1 MKFNQFNV
9 LRSHSC
15 PSGGGASIEE
25 VGGGGGG
32 LKRNYDGNM
41 GSFRVLSN
49 GGLVMVVVQGTR
61 RRLGFHHHKTLGKC
75 PVELTATTRH
85 DNHLELSPFV
95 RIAFFHCSTQPPAT
109 IHYLSIHCGRCC
121 CEVAQSRELESGGW
135 FQQRRVQQSTC
146 SKSFVLDSSRS
157 TIKKVD
163 PQTAEAIDQFIVK
176 LKACATGSSSFTFI
190 LDDPAGNSFVEN
202 PFAPSPDPSL
212 SIEFYERT
220 REQDASLGYVFES
233 SESSVE
239 PYGSVGAVAGRLA
252 IAQGSSPEFAEALF
266 RYIYVSS

>member
-1 MKFNQFNV
+1 MMFDFCIYV
-9 LRSHSC
+9 
-15 PSGGGASIEE
+15 
-25 VGGGGGG
+25 
-32 LKRNYDGNM
+32 
-41 GSFRVLSN
+41 
-49 GGLVMVVVQGTR
+49 
-61 RRLGFHHHKTLGKC
+61 C